1 MSCDNHA
8 ASVDNTGINRTSGGA
23 AADAADMT
31 TTSLGNFVQ
40 CPVCRTSHAPTNGA
54 LKDGVYASTCENCG
68 HFFKFKATGPL
79 KSSVTFTINGTSYT
93 VGNQYAAAL
102 SLNEFMRSQG
112 VSYGTKVMCMEG
124 GCGVCLVTTTLYDP
138 ITKAVQTYTVNSCLV
153 PLYTC
158 DGMQVTTIE
167 GLGNPWDGL
176 HPLQDRLAQYNGSQ
190 CGFCSPGQVMNM
202 YGLLKRTPTP
212 TMQQVEN
219 TFDATICRCTGY
231 RSILDAMKSFASD
244 APPTLPGGT
253 IDIEELDKK
262 ICSKTGKTCTGRC
275 SSERQT
281 DPEHV
286 PLHIVLQGSQWY
298 KPTTRQQ
305 LYALLGQHKGDNYR
319 LVFGNSG
326 FGVYKEIGP
335 WMYDVLIDLRGIQEF
350 YSISV
355 DSSKVMFG
363 PCITLTNMMEVFETN
378 STNPALSYFRDF
390 TSHVAYIGN
399 IGVRNLGSWAG
410 NLMLK
415 NLHTEFPS
423 DVFTMFETVGATLFI
438 GSSDGTEKS
447 YSLMD
452 FLNLDMKGK
461 VILSVILPTFPSG
474 DVYVKTFKITPRHQN
489 AHAYVTAGFRLQLD
503 SSNNFTVKTKPSLVY
518 GGINKTLVHA
528 SNTEAFLQGK
538 QLGSTSVLKAAIASL
553 SAELIPDATA
563 GLSSPAYRKNLAIC
577 LFYKCV
583 LGMCGRKAAS
593 RFQSGGTNLMRPVSS
608 GTQTY
613 DSRKDEYPLTQ
624 PMTKAD
630 ATLQTSGRVQFVA
643 DIPPA
648 PQEVAASFVI
658 SRVGNAEIDTVDT
671 SVAMSYPGALKYIS
685 AADIP
690 TGGLNNF
697 REATALA
704 EELFCSGRV
713 LYSGQPI
720 GLIVAVDK
728 LSADTAASMVKVT
741 YKNVQPPIITME
753 DAIQKKSIFP
763 NVAQE
768 LKVGDAAAA
777 IAGSDKQ
784 ITGTIKIKHQ
794 YHFHL
799 ETQFCLCYP
808 AEDGVGVHL
817 YSATQWSDLV
827 QQSVARVLN
836 ITESSVSVKVKRLGG
851 SFGGRITRAN
861 MTACAAALATHVMKR
876 PVRLNMNFHTNM
888 KTIGKRYPYLANYT
902 IGVSNDGKLNGIQ
915 LTAHADCGI
924 SPNDCYFLDF
934 PGHMDNAYYCPAW
947 DFTPVALKTNL
958 PTNTYCRG
966 PGSVP
971 SIFMMETMMDH
982 AAKVLDMD
990 PLMFRKLNLF
1000 NKGQTTVDGRVL
1012 KYCNIKAIVAQLE
1025 AWADV
1030 KARKQQV
1037 ATFNQANRWK
1047 KKGIAVMPIRWNVD
1061 YRHETFNVYLTVYH
1075 GDGSVALSIGGVE
1088 MGQGIN
1094 IKMMQVCAFELGIPM
1109 DTIKVKATNTLSD
1122 SNSFTTGGSI
1132 TTEINA
1138 LGVVQCCQQLKA
1150 RLAPVKA
1157 KMVNPTW
1164 QQLAAQCY
1172 KQGVDL
1178 SARSS
1183 TFPTGDFSN
1192 YNIYG
1197 AICTEVEVD
1206 ILTGENQINRVDLLY
1221 DCGESM
1227 NPDIDIGQ
1235 LEGGFVMGVGYWLT
1249 EQMIF
1254 DPQTGTA
1261 LTDGTWEYKPPM
1273 GKDIPI
1279 DFRIQFLKNAPNP
1292 RGVLRSKAVGEP
1304 PVCLSASVLFAVK
1317 HAIEAARKD
1326 ISQDTFFPLDGP
1338 ATVEMIQTACQLDSS
1353 QLVYGT

>member
-1 MSCDNHA
+1 MS
-8 ASVDNTGINRTSGGA
+8 
-23 AADAADMT
+23 

-40 CPVCRTSHAPTNGA
+40 CPVCRTSHVPTNGA

-79 KSSVTFTINGTSYT
+79 KSSVTFTINGISYT

-138 ITKAVQTYTVNSCLV
+138 ITKAVQTYTVNSCLM

-176 HPLQDRLAQYNGSQ
+176 HPLQDRLAQYNGAQ
-190 CGFCSPGQVMNM
+190 CGFCSPGHVMNM
-202 YGLLKRTPTP
+202 YGMLKRTPNP

-219 TFDATICRCTGY
+219 AFDATICRCTGY

-244 APPTLPGGT
+244 APPSLPGGT

-275 SSERQT
+275 SSEGQT

-305 LYALLGQHKGDNYR
+305 LYALLGQHKGDKYR

-326 FGVYKEIGP
+326 SGVYKEIGP

-350 YSISV
+350 YSISE

-363 PCITLTNMMEVFETN
+363 PCISLTNMMEVFEKN
-378 STNPALSYFRDF
+378 STNPGLSYFRDF
-390 TSHVAYIGN
+390 ASHVAN
-399 IGVRNLGSWAG
+399 IANTGVRNLGSWAG

-447 YSLMD
+447 YSLID

-461 VILSVILPTFPSG
+461 VILSVTLPTFPSG
-474 DVYVKTFKITPRHQN
+474 DVYVKTFRVTPRHQN
-489 AHAYVTAGFRLQLD
+489 GHAYVTAGFRLQLNRN
-503 SSNNFTVKTKPSLVY
+503 NNFTLKTKPSLVY

-538 QLGSTSVLKAAIASL
+538 HLGDPSVLKAAIASL
-553 SAELIPDATA
+553 SAELIPDTTA

-583 LGMCGRKAAS
+583 LGMCGEKAGS

-630 ATLQTSGRVQFVA
+630 ATLMTSGRVQYVA

-648 PQEVAASFVI
+648 PNEVAASFVI
-658 SRVGNAEIDTVDT
+658 SSVGNAEIDTVDT
-671 SVAMSYPGALKYIS
+671 SAALSYPGVLKYIS
-685 AADIP
+685 ADDIG
-690 TGGLNNF
+690 TNRNNF
-697 REATALA
+697 REPSAGGV
-704 EELFCSGRV
+704 EELFCSGQV

-728 LSADTAASMVKVT
+728 PSADTAASMVKVT

-753 DAIQKKSIFP
+753 EAIQKNSIFP
-763 NVAQE
+763 NVAKE

-784 ITGTIKIKHQ
+784 ITGTIKMKQQ

-799 ETQFCLCYP
+799 ETQFCLGYP

-817 YSATQWSDLV
+817 HSATQWSDGV
-827 QQSVARVLN
+827 QQAVARLLN
-836 ITESSVSVKVKRLGG
+836 IKDSSVSVEVKRLGG

-861 MTACAAALATHVMKR
+861 MTACAAALATQIMKR
-876 PVRLNMNFHTNM
+876 PVRLAMNFHTNM
-888 KTIGKRYPYLANYT
+888 KTVGKRIPYLANYT
-902 IGVSNDGKLNGIQ
+902 IGINNDGKLQGIQ

-924 SPNDCYFLDF
+924 SPNDNRFALF
-934 PGHMDNAYYCPAW
+934 PRYMDNAYYCPAW
-947 DFTPVALKTNL
+947 DFKPVALKTNL
-958 PTNTYCRG
+958 PTNTPCRS
-966 PGSVP
+966 PACVP
-971 SIFMMETMMDH
+971 SMFIMETMMDH
-982 AAKVLDMD
+982 AAKVLNMD
-990 PLMFRKLNLF
+990 PLTFRKLNLF
-1000 NKGQTTVDGRVL
+1000 NKGQTAVSGLVL
-1012 KYCNIKAIVAQLE
+1012 KYCNIKEIVTQLE
-1025 AWADV
+1025 TSADV
-1030 KARKQQV
+1030 KARKQLV
-1037 ATFNQANRWK
+1037 AAFNQANRWK
-1047 KKGIAVMPIRWNVD
+1047 KKGIEVMPLRWNLNYTHVD
-1061 YRHETFNVYLTVYH
+1061 YNVYLTVYH
-1075 GDGSVALSIGGVE
+1075 GDGSVALSLGGVDV
-1088 MGQGIN
+1088 GQGLN
-1094 IKMMQVCAFELGIPM
+1094 IKMMQICAFELGIPI
-1109 DTIKVKATNTLSD
+1109 DTIKIKPTTTLAN
-1122 SNSFTTGGSI
+1122 SNSFTTGGSH
-1132 TTEINA
+1132 TTEVNA
-1138 LGVVQCCQQLKA
+1138 LGVVQCCQQLKT
-1150 RLAPVKA
+1150 RIAPVKA

-1164 QQLAAQCY
+1164 QQLVAQCY

-1183 TFPTGDFSN
+1183 TNPTGDFCN
-1192 YNIYG
+1192 YNTCG
-1197 AICTEVEVD
+1197 AVCTEVEVD
-1206 ILTGENQINRVDLLY
+1206 ILTGENQITRVDILY
-1221 DCGESM
+1221 DCGDSM

-1235 LEGGFVMGVGYWLT
+1235 AEGGFVMGLGYWMT

-1254 DPQTGTA
+1254 DPTTGTA

-1292 RGVLRSKAVGEP
+1292 LGVLGSKTVGEP
-1304 PVCLSASVLFAVK
+1304 PVCMASSALFAVK

-1326 ISQDTFFPLDGP
+1326 MSQDTFFPLDGP
-1338 ATVEMIQTACQLDSS
+1338 ATVEMIQTACQLDNS

>member
-1 MSCDNHA
+1 MS
-8 ASVDNTGINRTSGGA
+8 
-23 AADAADMT
+23 
-31 TTSLGNFVQ
+31 TTSLGNFVH
-40 CPVCRTSHAPTNGA
+40 CPVCRTSHVPTNGA

-79 KSSVTFTINGTSYT
+79 KSSVTFTINRNSYT
-93 VGNQYAAAL
+93 VSNQYAAAL

-112 VSYGTKVMCMEG
+112 VSYGTKAMCLEG

-138 ITKAVQTYTVNSCLV
+138 ITKAVQTYTVHSCLV

-167 GLGNPWDGL
+167 GLGNTMDGL

-190 CGFCSPGQVMNM
+190 CGFCSPAQVMNM
-202 YGLLKRTPTP
+202 YGLLKRTPNP

-219 TFDATICRCTGY
+219 AFDATICRCTGY
-231 RSILDAMKSFASD
+231 RPILDAMKSFASD
-244 APPTLPGGT
+244 APPSLPGGT

-281 DPEHV
+281 DPELV

-335 WMYDVLIDLRGIQEF
+335 WMYGVLIDLRGIQEF
-350 YSISV
+350 YNISV
-355 DSSKVMFG
+355 DSSKVTFG
-363 PCITLTNMMEVFETN
+363 SSITLTNMNEVFEKN
-378 STNPALSYFRDF
+378 RTNPALSYFRDF
-390 TSHVAYIGN
+390 ANHVAVIGN
-399 IGVRNLGSWAG
+399 VGMRNLASWAG

-423 DVFTMFETVGATLFI
+423 DIFTMFETVRATLFI
-438 GSSDGTEKS
+438 GSSDGTEEPC
-447 YSLMD
+447 SLMD

-461 VILSVILPTFPSG
+461 VILSVTLPTFPSG
-474 DVYVKTFKITPRHQN
+474 DVYVKTFNTTPRHQN
-489 AHAYVTAGFRLQLD
+489 AHAYVTAGFRMQLD
-503 SSNNFTVKTKPSLVY
+503 RNNNFTVKTKPSLVY

-538 QLGSTSVLKAAIASL
+538 QLGDASVLKAAIDSL

-583 LGMCGRKAAS
+583 LGMCSEKAAT

-630 ATLQTSGRVQFVA
+630 ATLQTSGQVQFVG
-643 DIPPA
+643 DLPPV
-648 PQEVAASFVI
+648 PNEVAASFVI
-658 SRVGNAEIDTVDT
+658 SSVGNAEIDTVDT
-671 SVAMSYPGALKYIS
+671 SAAMSYPGVLKYIS

-690 TGGLNNF
+690 TGGRNSFSTPNPGV
-697 REATALA
+697 

-713 LYSGQPI
+713 LYSGQTI

-728 LSADTAASMVKVT
+728 WSADTAASMVKVT

-784 ITGTIKIKHQ
+784 ITGTIKMKHQ
-794 YHFHL
+794 YHFYL
-799 ETQFCLCYP
+799 ETQVCLCYP
-808 AEDGVGVHL
+808 AEDGKGVHL
-817 YSATQWSDLV
+817 HCATQWASAV
-827 QQSVARVLN
+827 QQAVATVLN
-836 ITESSVSVKVKRLGG
+836 IKESSVSVKVKRIGG
-851 SFGGRITRAN
+851 SFGGRISRASLP
-861 MTACAAALATHVMKR
+861 ACAAALATRIMRR
-876 PVRLNMNFHTNM
+876 PVRLAMNFHTNM
-888 KTIGKRYPYLANYT
+888 KTIGKRFPYLANYT
-902 IGVSNDGKLNGIQ
+902 IGVNNDGTLKGIQ

-924 SPNDCYFLDF
+924 SPNDCALGVF
-934 PGHMDNAYYCPAW
+934 PRFMDNAYYCPAW
-947 DFTPVALKTNL
+947 DFKPVALKTNL
-958 PTNTYCRG
+958 PTNTPCRS
-966 PGSVP
+966 PGSCP
-971 SIFMMETMMDH
+971 SIFIMETMMDH
-982 AAKVLDMD
+982 AAKVLNMD
-990 PLMFRKLNLF
+990 PLAIRKLNLF
-1000 NKGQTTVDGRVL
+1000 IKGQTTVNGMVL
-1012 KYCNIKAIVAQLE
+1012 KYCNIKDIVAQLE
-1025 AWADV
+1025 TSADV
-1030 KARKQQV
+1030 QARKQQV
-1037 ATFNQANRWK
+1037 AEFNQANRWR
-1047 KKGIAVMPIRWNVD
+1047 KKGIEVLPLRWNLP
-1061 YRHETFNVYLTVYH
+1061 YGYAIYNVYLTVYH

-1088 MGQGIN
+1088 IGQGIN
-1094 IKMMQVCAFELGIPM
+1094 IKMMQICAYELGIPI
-1109 DTIKVKATNTLSD
+1109 DTIKVKATTTLAN
-1122 SNSFTTGGSI
+1122 SNSGATGGSH
-1132 TTEINA
+1132 TTDVNA
-1138 LGVVQCCQQLKA
+1138 LGVVQCCQLLKA
-1150 RLAPVKA
+1150 RMAPVKA

-1164 QQLAAQCY
+1164 QQLASKCY
-1172 KQGVDL
+1172 GDGVDL
-1178 SARSS
+1178 TARSS
-1183 TFPTGDFSN
+1183 TFPSGDFSD

-1206 ILTGENQINRVDLLY
+1206 ILTGENQINRVDILY
-1221 DCGESM
+1221 DCGESL

-1235 LEGGFVMGVGYWLT
+1235 VEGAFVMGLGYWMT

-1254 DPQTGTA
+1254 DPETGTA

-1273 GKDIPI
+1273 GKDIPV

-1304 PVCLSASVLFAVK
+1304 PLCMAASALFAVK
-1317 HAIEAARKD
+1317 HAIEAARKEMT
-1326 ISQDTFFPLDGP
+1326 QDTYFPLDGP
-1338 ATVEMIQTACQLDSS
+1338 ATVEMIHTACQLDNS
-1353 QLVYGT
+1353 QFVYGT

>member
-1 MSCDNHA
+1 MPVTDQSADIDSQDMS
-8 ASVDNTGINRTSGGA
+8 TKT
-23 AADAADMT
+23 
-31 TTSLGNFVQ
+31 LGNFVQ
-40 CPVCRTSHAPTNGA
+40 CPVCRTSHVPTNGA

-79 KSSVTFTINGTSYT
+79 KSSVNFTINGTSYS

-167 GLGNPWDGL
+167 GLGNPRDGL
-176 HPLQDRLAQYNGSQ
+176 HPIQDRLAQYNGSQ
-190 CGFCSPGQVMNM
+190 CGFCSPAQVMNM
-202 YGLLKRTPTP
+202 YGLLKRTPKP

-219 TFDATICRCTGY
+219 AYDASICRCTGY
-231 RSILDAMKSFASD
+231 RPILDAMKSFASD
-244 APPTLPGGT
+244 SAPNLPGGT

-262 ICSKTGKTCTGRC
+262 ICSNTGKTCTGRC

-326 FGVYKEIGP
+326 YGVYKEIGP

-350 YSISV
+350 YDISI
-355 DSSKVMFG
+355 DSSKVLFG
-363 PCITLTNMMEVFETN
+363 PSITLTNMMEVFETN
-378 STNPALSYFRDF
+378 STNPGLSYFRDF
-390 TSHVAYIGN
+390 ASHVAVIAN
-399 IGVRNLGSWAG
+399 TGVRNLGSWAG

-438 GSSDGTEKS
+438 GSSDGSETS

-461 VILSVILPTFPSG
+461 VILSVMLPTFPSG

-503 SSNNFTVKTKPSLVY
+503 RNNNFTVKTKPSLVY

-538 QLGSTSVLKAAIASL
+538 QLGDSAVLQRAIATL
-553 SAELIPDATA
+553 SAELVPDTTP
-563 GLSSPAYRKNLAIC
+563 GLSSTTYRKNLAVS

-583 LGMCGRKAAS
+583 LGMCGEKAAA

-624 PMTKAD
+624 PMTKVD
-630 ATLQTSGRVQFVA
+630 APLQTSGTAQYINDVPPVQR
-643 DIPPA
+643 
-648 PQEVAASFVI
+648 EVCASFVI
-658 SRVGNAEIDTVDT
+658 SNVGNADIDTVDT
-671 SVAMSYPGALKYIS
+671 SAALSYPGVLKYIS

-690 TGGLNNF
+690 QGGRNSF
-697 REATALA
+697 SATFFLP
-704 EELFCSGRV
+704 EEIFCSGQV

-753 DAIQKKSIFP
+753 DAIQKKSVFP
-763 NVAQE
+763 NVVKGI
-768 LKVGDAAAA
+768 KVGDAAAA
-777 IAGSDKQ
+777 IAGSDHQ
-784 ITGTIKIKHQ
+784 ITGRIQMGHQ
-794 YHFHL
+794 YHFHM
-799 ETQFCLCYP
+799 ETQVSICYP
-808 AEDGVGVHL
+808 AEDGVGVSL
-817 YSATQWSDLV
+817 LSSTQWSDMEQIV
-827 QQSVARVLN
+827 VAKLLN
-836 ITESSVSVKVKRLGG
+836 IPESRVNVTVPRLGG
-851 SFGGRITRAN
+851 SYGAKITRAALP
-861 MTACAAALATHVMKR
+861 ACAAALATHILRR
-876 PVRLNMNFHTNM
+876 PVRLAMNFHTNM
-888 KTIGKRYPYLANYT
+888 KTIGKRFPYLADYT
-902 IGVSNDGKLNGIQ
+902 VGVNNDGKLNGIR
-915 LTAHADCGI
+915 LTANADCGV
-924 SPNDCYFLDF
+924 SPNDNAFTAFGPC
-934 PGHMDNAYYCPAW
+934 MDNAYYCPTW
-947 DFTPVALKTNL
+947 DFKGVLLKTN
-958 PTNTYCRG
+958 TAVNTACRS
-966 PGSVP
+966 PGSCP
-971 SIFMMETMMDH
+971 ANFIMESMMEH
-982 AAKVLDMD
+982 VAKVLNKD
-990 PLMFRKLNLF
+990 PLEFRKLNLF
-1000 NKGQTTVDGRVL
+1000 NKGQTTAAGMVL
-1012 KYCNIKAIVAQLE
+1012 KYCNIKDMVAQLE
-1025 AWADV
+1025 TSADV
-1030 KARKQQV
+1030 QTRKQQV
-1037 ATFNQANRWK
+1037 AAFNQANRWK
-1047 KKGIAVMPIRWNVD
+1047 KKGISVVPLRFDIPYAHIN
-1061 YRHETFNVYLTVYH
+1061 YSVYLTVYH
-1075 GDGSVALSIGGVE
+1075 GDGSVAISIGSVE
-1088 MGQGIN
+1088 NGQGIN
-1094 IKMMQVCAFELGIPM
+1094 TKMMQVCAFELGIPLDIITVKPM
-1109 DTIKVKATNTLSD
+1109 TTFVDT
-1122 SNSFTTGGSI
+1122 NSFATGGSVSSDV
-1132 TTEINA
+1132 NA
-1138 LGVVQCCQQLKA
+1138 LGVIQCCQQLKT
-1150 RLAPVKA
+1150 RMAPVKA

-1164 QQLAAQCY
+1164 QQLVAKCY
-1172 KQGVDL
+1172 SERMDL
-1178 SARSS
+1178 SARSY
-1183 TFPTGDFSN
+1183 TDPTGDSTK

-1197 AICTEVEVD
+1197 ATCTEVEVD
-1206 ILTGENQINRVDLLY
+1206 VLTGENQINRVDILY

-1227 NPDIDIGQ
+1227 NPEIDIGQ
-1235 LEGGFVMGVGYWLT
+1235 AEGAFVMGLGYWMT

-1254 DPQTGTA
+1254 DRTTGTA
-1261 LTDGTWEYKPPM
+1261 LTDGTWEYKPPL

-1292 RGVLRSKAVGEP
+1292 RGVLRAKAVGEP
-1304 PVCLSASVLFAVK
+1304 PLCMAASALFAVK

-1338 ATVEMIQTACQLDSS
+1338 ATVERIQTGCQVNNSHLA
-1353 QLVYGT
+1353 YGN